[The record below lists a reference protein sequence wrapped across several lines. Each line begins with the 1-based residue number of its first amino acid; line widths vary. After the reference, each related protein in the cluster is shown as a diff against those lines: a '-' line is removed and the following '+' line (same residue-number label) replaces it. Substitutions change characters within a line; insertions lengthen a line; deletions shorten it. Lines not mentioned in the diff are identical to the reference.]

1 MVGQR
6 GRKVLFRAAHPKT
19 LRCDCVRASLHHSVT
34 NSVPFAMGYA
44 VRAKKQS
51 SSSMITPR
59 NLHMAVAS
67 MRQPWVAIGSGV
79 SVLGEVGQL
88 FCFE

>member
-6 GRKVLFRAAHPKT
+6 GRKVPFRAAHLKT
-19 LRCDCVRASLHHSVT
+19 LHCDCVHASLHHSVT

-44 VRAKKQS
+44 MQAEKQS
-51 SSSMITPR
+51 SLPIITPR
-59 NLHMAVAS
+59 NLHMVVAS
-67 MRQPWVAIGSGV
+67 MWQSWVAIGSGV
-79 SVLGEVGQL
+79 SILGKVGQL